1 MQNFIQQSCVLHE
14 YSEYIFFLILLNYI
28 FSIQKH
34 TVLIYKM
41 TSKWMMI
48 VFACSPVQILNVVK
62 NNSLLLKYRR
72 KKRNK
77 NARSLIITGDRLCKC
92 EGTHREVTP
101 GAGLW
106 ISSGSCTVPLRTR
119 SAESALGS
127 SLFCQRFQQMDS
139 SPRYFTLL

>member
-48 VFACSPVQILNVVK
+48 VFACSPV
-62 NNSLLLKYRR
+62 
-72 KKRNK
+72 
-77 NARSLIITGDRLCKC
+77 
-92 EGTHREVTP
+92 
-101 GAGLW
+101 
-106 ISSGSCTVPLRTR
+106 
-119 SAESALGS
+119 
-127 SLFCQRFQQMDS
+127 
-139 SPRYFTLL
+139 